1 MSSNRMIFD
10 VIINIVLDYLVN
22 YLLFLVLVCL
32 LHQTLSV
39 CRSHHVSLESRR
51 LNIDLVSLFNDTI
64 DLAWKYTRSVLKGR
78 RIGNSS
84 RRRWRGS
91 QSLFISC
98 WENRAINWIY
108 FGFLHLFR
116 PIYWSFELFG
126 KSLPHLEMSIFI
138 CCQLLLKV
146 ILMLLILMHIEKLM
160 IETILDGFLAQ
171 AVPL

>member
-64 DLAWKYTRSVLKGR
+64 DLA
-78 RIGNSS
+78 
-84 RRRWRGS
+84 
-91 QSLFISC
+91 
-98 WENRAINWIY
+98 
-108 FGFLHLFR
+108 
-116 PIYWSFELFG
+116 
-126 KSLPHLEMSIFI
+126 
-138 CCQLLLKV
+138 
-146 ILMLLILMHIEKLM
+146 
-160 IETILDGFLAQ
+160 
-171 AVPL
+171 